1 MSEQT
6 TTPPA
11 QDSWTEFVENMN
23 EQMVDAFEAN
33 VEAQSQFVETW
44 AETLSEGTDDERF
57 GEGVEGYAR
66 AYQVWMD
73 AAEEMTQQVAED
85 RGDVDPEDVRDLWL
99 SSANEAFKEVM
110 STSAF
115 AAVTGQTVED
125 ALELRQTVDENAQ
138 ETLHALGMATEGDV
152 REIGDRLV
160 ELERR
165 QHGIEEKLDRVLD
178 ALEDGE

>member
-57 GEGVEGYAR
+57 SDGVEGYAR

-73 AAEEMTQQVAED
+73 AAEDMADQVSDE
-85 RGDVDPEDVRDLWL
+85 GTDVSPEDVRDLWL
-99 SSANEAFKEVM
+99 SSANEAFKEIM
-110 STSAF
+110 STSAY
-115 AAVTGQTVED
+115 AAMTGETVED
-125 ALELRQTVDENAQ
+125 ALELRQAADENAQ
-138 ETLHALGMATEGDV
+138 ATLHALGMATERDV
-152 REIGDRLV
+152 REVGDRLV

-165 QHGIEEKLDRVLD
+165 QHTVEQKLDDVLD
-178 ALEDGE
+178 HLEEE

>member
-11 QDSWTEFVENMN
+11 QENWTEFVENMN
-23 EQMVDAFEAN
+23 EQMVEAFEAN

-44 AETLSEGTDDERF
+44 AETLAEGTDDDRI
-57 GEGVEGYAR
+57 GDGVEGYAR

-73 AAEEMTQQVAED
+73 AAEEMAGQVAEEG
-85 RGDVDPEDVRDLWL
+85 GDVSPEDARDLWL

-115 AAVTGQTVED
+115 AAVTGETVED
-125 ALELRQTVDENAQ
+125 ALELRQAADENAQ
-138 ETLHALGMATEGDV
+138 ETLHALGMATERDI
-152 REIGDRLV
+152 REVGDRLV

-165 QHGIEEKLDRVLD
+165 QHAIEEKLDDVLD
-178 ALEDGE
+178 ALDEE